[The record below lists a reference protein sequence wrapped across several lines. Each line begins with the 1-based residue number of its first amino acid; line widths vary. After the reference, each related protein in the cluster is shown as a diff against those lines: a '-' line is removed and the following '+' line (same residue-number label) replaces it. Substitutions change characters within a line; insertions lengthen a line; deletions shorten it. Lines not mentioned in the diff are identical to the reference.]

1 MKAQEIT
8 KRLKTLGDKD
18 HAGVSRK
25 FFKTGPGEY
34 GEGDFFIGVK
44 VPVLRKLAKE
54 YTDLSIKEIK
64 ATLQSKYHEQRLLA
78 LLVMVAQ
85 FTKGDQN
92 NRKDIY
98 SLYLK
103 NTKFINNWDLVDTS
117 AHYIV
122 GPYLEAKSRKPLYE
136 LARSES
142 IWERRIAMMST
153 FHYIRNNDFT
163 DALKIAGILLQD
175 PEDLIHKAVGWM
187 LREIGKRRLEAEE
200 TFLKAHYKKMPR
212 TMLRYAIERF
222 PEPKRKRYLKGTI

>member
-1 MKAQEIT
+1 MRTKEIT
-8 KRLKTLGDKD
+8 KRLRTLGDKD

-34 GEGDFFIGVK
+34 GEGDFFIGIK
-44 VPVLRKLAKE
+44 VPALRKLAKE

-64 ATLQSKYHEQRLLA
+64 ATLQSRYHEQRLLA

-85 FTKGDQN
+85 FTKGDRN
-92 NRKDIY
+92 KKKDIY

-122 GPYLEAKSRKPLYE
+122 GPYLEDKSRKPLYE

-212 TMLRYAIERF
+212 TMLRYAIEKF